1 MSNITFVHTIG
12 DTDPLLVRLT
22 RDGVPAPYLDTA
34 ESILITMWTIHDK
47 SQIVIEDGVCQEVTA
62 QFGAGAI
69 KYEWGGVN
77 WTDFPAGLT
86 HAKIVVQLPAEQK
99 TYPTT
104 SGKNKMIVD
113 FITGAP

>member
-1 MSNITFVHTIG
+1 
-12 DTDPLLVRLT
+12 
-22 RDGVPAPYLDTA
+22 
-34 ESILITMWTIHDK
+34 MWTIHDK

-77 WTDFPAGLT
+77 WTNFPAGLT